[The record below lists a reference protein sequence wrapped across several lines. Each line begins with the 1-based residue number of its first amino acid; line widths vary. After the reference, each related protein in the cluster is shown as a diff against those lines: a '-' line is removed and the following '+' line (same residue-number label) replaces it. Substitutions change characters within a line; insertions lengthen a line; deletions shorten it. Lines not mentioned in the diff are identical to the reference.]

1 MELAQDLNKQCKK
14 KSIWTQGHVSSDKTN
29 YQKNALIITPWKHYS
44 STKKGRWKH
53 VKIIEKVEEIEGTL
67 ESKKDKEIKNKI
79 MLLESHKLMNC

>member
-1 MELAQDLNKQCKK
+1 
-14 KSIWTQGHVSSDKTN
+14 
-29 YQKNALIITPWKHYS
+29 
-44 STKKGRWKH
+44 